1 MTRDNATVFAPATV
15 ANLSVGFDI
24 LGLAIHG
31 LGDKVT
37 VTKRSEKGVHIEE
50 ILGAD
55 LPKDPEKNTSTL
67 PLLKMI
73 EALNLDFGLSV
84 KIKKGI
90 PLCSGL
96 GGSAASAAASV
107 LATNFLLDHPLERE
121 ELMPFALEGEALASG
136 SKHADN
142 VGVSLLGGL
151 LLITSIEPFRYVRL
165 PVPDD
170 LQVIVW
176 HPHQKIDTLS
186 SRGILKEE
194 IPLSLHIEQSKKF
207 GGFLSGLYQNDFKLI
222 KDSCEDIIIGPQR
235 KHLIPFF
242 DEAKKIAENYD
253 ALGFSISGGGP
264 TLFALAEG
272 SEKASIIEKKVTS
285 FFNLKK
291 IGIDSTI
298 SKVNLEGSHLVT

>member
-1 MTRDNATVFAPATV
+1 MKKDSSTVFAPATV

-31 LGDKVT
+31 FGDTVT
-37 VTKRSEKGVHIEE
+37 VTKRSEKSVHIED

-55 LPKDPEKNTSTL
+55 LPKDPEKNTATL

-73 EALNLDFGLSV
+73 ETLNLNFGFSV
-84 KIKKGI
+84 KIEKGI

-96 GGSAASAAASV
+96 GGSAASAAACT
-107 LATNFLLDHPLERE
+107 LAANFLLDNPLKKE

-142 VGVSLLGGL
+142 VAVSLLGGL
-151 LLITSIEPFRYVRL
+151 LLITSVEPFQYVRL
-165 PVPDD
+165 PIPKN
-170 LQVIVW
+170 LNVIVW

-186 SRGILKEE
+186 SRGVLKEQ
-194 IPLSLHIEQSKKF
+194 IPLALHIEQSKKF
-207 GGFLSGLYQNDFKLI
+207 GGFLSGLYENDYKLM
-222 KDSCEDIIIGPQR
+222 KDSCEDIIVGPQR

-242 DEAKKIAENYD
+242 DEAKKIAEDHD

-272 SEKASIIEKKVTS
+272 SEKASAIEKEVTS
-285 FFNLKK
+285 FFKFKK

-298 SKVNLEGSHLVT
+298 SKVNQEGSYLVS